1 MIPSPLEMIRRLV
14 SIRTVSSIDPAVD
27 SSNAPAIEEIAG
39 WARALGATTE
49 VLDVPGSPSKK
60 VNLVATFGEGR
71 AGDGLVLAG
80 HSDTVPFD
88 ESGWRT
94 DPFDATERDG
104 RLFGLGTADMKGFF
118 ACALHAV
125 ARLEPRSFRAPL
137 TLVAT
142 SDEEC
147 TMAGAKLLRDRGRAL
162 GRAVV
167 IGEPTSLAP
176 IRMHKGVLMERVVLH
191 GRGGHSSN
199 PARGAS
205 AIDAMRDVLVMITAF
220 RAELARHKNPEF
232 EVAEPTLNFGMIQAG
247 DAPNRI
253 ASRAELRFDLRVL
266 PGMDHEV
273 VRAELRTKVAEV
285 AARHGVTAECDDMTS
300 AGAPPFE
307 TPANAELVALAT
319 ELTGLPPAA
328 VAFGTEAPYY
338 RAMGM
343 EAIVLGAGS
352 ITTAHQP
359 NEFLPLEEIPRA
371 IDLYEKLARRYCEA

>member
-1 MIPSPLEMIRRLV
+1 MIRRLV

-39 WARALGATTE
+39 WARALGAKTE
-49 VLDVPGSPSKK
+49 ILDVPGSPSKK

-71 AGDGLVLAG
+71 DGDGLVLAG

-88 ESGWRT
+88 ESGWLT
-94 DPFDATERDG
+94 DPFAATELDG

-118 ACALHAV
+118 ACALHAI
-125 ARLEPRSFRAPL
+125 ARIERMSAPL

-199 PARGAS
+199 PGRGAN

-220 RAELARHKNPEF
+220 RAELAKHKNPEF
-232 EVAEPTLNFGMIQAG
+232 EVAEPTLNFGMIQGG

-266 PGMDHEV
+266 PGMEHEV
-273 VRAELRTKVAEV
+273 VRAELRSKVAAL
-285 AARHGVTAECDDMTS
+285 AAERGVTAECDDMTS

-307 TPANAELVALAT
+307 TPANAELVELAT
-319 ELTGLPPAA
+319 ELTGIAPGA

-352 ITTAHQP
+352 ISTAHQP

-371 IDLYEKLARRYCEA
+371 IDLYEKLAQRYCEG